1 MGSPPSPGGIDGGGD
16 PDEENASG
24 GIYFATIHGEA
35 PRCIIIAG
43 PNGAGKT
50 TFAKKFLTV
59 DEGILH
65 FVNADLIA
73 SGLSPLHP
81 ELAARAAGRLL
92 LAEVDRLTKGKE
104 PFALES
110 TLSGMAYVQR
120 LRSIRKAGYLVEM
133 VFLKLDSP
141 KLAIKR
147 VAHRVRQG
155 GHNVPP
161 GEVRRRYERG
171 WINLVEYY
179 RQLADVW
186 AVYDNSGPVPVL
198 LKASMSKAPQSKAT
212 DDFIIS
218 VTKALKRAAKEARRQ
233 AKIHGTKVWVMKDG
247 KVVGLEP

>member
-1 MGSPPSPGGIDGGGD
+1 MAKNPK
-16 PDEENASG
+16 
-24 GIYFATIHGEA
+24 

-50 TFAKKFLTV
+50 TFAKKFPTV

-92 LAEVDRLTKGKE
+92 LAEVDRLTKEKE

-120 LRSIRKAGYLVEM
+120 LRNIRKAGYLVEM

-161 GEVRRRYERG
+161 EDVRRRYERG
-171 WINLVEYY
+171 WVNLVECY

-247 KVVGLEP
+247 KLVGLDP

>member
-1 MGSPPSPGGIDGGGD
+1 MAKNPK
-16 PDEENASG
+16 
-24 GIYFATIHGEA
+24 

-50 TFAKKFLTV
+50 TFAKKFLTA

-92 LAEVDRLTKGKE
+92 LAEVDRLTKEKE

-110 TLSGMAYVQR
+110 TLSGMTYVQR
-120 LRSIRKAGYLVEM
+120 LKNIRKAGYLVEL

-141 KLAIKR
+141 ELEIKR
-147 VAHRVRQG
+147 VAHRVKQG
-155 GHNVPP
+155 AHNVPP
-161 GEVRRRYERG
+161 EDVRRRYKRG
-171 WINLVEYY
+171 WINFVEQY
-179 RQLADVW
+179 RWLADVW

-198 LKASMSKAPQSKAT
+198 LEKHP
-212 DDFIIS
+212 
-218 VTKALKRAAKEARRQ
+218 
-233 AKIHGTKVWVMKDG
+233 
-247 KVVGLEP
+247 

>member
-1 MGSPPSPGGIDGGGD
+1 MAKSPK
-16 PDEENASG
+16 
-24 GIYFATIHGEA
+24 
-35 PRCIIIAG
+35 PRCILIAG

-50 TFAKKFLTV
+50 TFAKKFLTA

-92 LAEVDRLTKGKE
+92 LAEVDRLTKEKE

-110 TLSGMAYVQR
+110 TLSGMTYVQR
-120 LRSIRKAGYLVEM
+120 LKNIRKAGFLVEM

-141 KLAIKR
+141 ELAIKR
-147 VAHRVRQG
+147 VAHRVKQG

-161 GEVRRRYERG
+161 EDVRRRYKRG
-171 WINLVEYY
+171 WINFVEHY
-179 RQLADVW
+179 RRLAEAW

-198 LKASMSKAPQSKAT
+198 LEKHP
-212 DDFIIS
+212 
-218 VTKALKRAAKEARRQ
+218 
-233 AKIHGTKVWVMKDG
+233 
-247 KVVGLEP
+247 